1 MFDLDFSY
9 ASAPITNG
17 YGSGNNGG
25 IEVNL
30 THHCPNYLSKKRLA
44 ISYILDTG

>member
-9 ASAPITNG
+9 ASAPIIND

-30 THHCPNYLSKKRLA
+30 MHHCPNYLSKKRLA
-44 ISYILDTG
+44 IY